1 MPLVMNEDNAM
12 MLTEEEPNVHI
23 HHTGMTFSMSGKH
36 SSPVSTETM
45 TDDHPEHRH
54 RPRPVMTQMPGE
66 ANIHKPLHTGM
77 TSAMSGQHSL
87 PESTETM
94 TDDHPEHHHRP
105 LPLMTQKP

>member
-54 RPRPVMTQMPGE
+54 RPRPVMTQKPE
-66 ANIHKPLHTGM
+66 AVGIWNLL
-77 TSAMSGQHSL
+77 TSVVMRFLPVAGLVASL
-87 PESTETM
+87 ILTSKASDGP
-94 TDDHPEHHHRP
+94 
-105 LPLMTQKP
+105 